1 MSDYPTCSITACVS
15 NLIELRIS
23 TRPVGHSAAQ
33 QTIQLEHQQ
42 PTFQILQNFPKPVWF
57 AGRAVRDRERERER
71 ERGRDP
77 AGPSRSLV
85 KAWPGGPGLARPRL
99 VPACVRCSTERELPS
114 RATARRFRILLCSSL
129 RCTGHLQQAG
139 PHCQFTHDK
148 PFRVKSWPYWSSWV
162 VSSWLSRTRSI
173 VLLPDG
179 LAVTSTATATE
190 DQLQFF
196 SADNRETSQ
205 SSPSVQTLSYCRTRW
220 QWSRWSNIV
229 AGLVNFEDKPST
241 PWKVSQ
247 ASNGGEIISIS
258 KSHHI
263 TNIEYV

>member
-1 MSDYPTCSITACVS
+1 MCVKSDRTQNKHTDSWSQWCPTNHSV
-15 NLIELRIS
+15 R
-23 TRPVGHSAAQ
+23 RPTTNIWDS
-33 QTIQLEHQQ
+33 
-42 PTFQILQNFPKPVWF
+42 PKLSKTSLVCWP
-57 AGRAVRDRERERER
+57 GGAVRD
-71 ERGRDP
+71 P
-77 AGPSRSLV
+77 ASPSRTEPEPREGV
-85 KAWPGGPGLARPRL
+85 AWSSRPGPARL
-99 VPACVRCSTERELPS
+99 LD
-114 RATARRFRILLCSSL
+114 RAWASISPHHMARRFWILLSSSL

-179 LAVTSTATATE
+179 LAVTTRATE
-190 DQLQFF
+190 DQPQFF

-241 PWKVSQ
+241 PWKVSP
-247 ASNGGEIISIS
+247 ASNFREIISIS
-258 KSHHI
+258 KSRHI
-263 TNIEYV
+263 TNIKYV

>member
-1 MSDYPTCSITACVS
+1 MSHLFDYCMCVKSDRTQNKHTDSWSQWCPTNHSV
-15 NLIELRIS
+15 R
-23 TRPVGHSAAQ
+23 RPTTNIWDS
-33 QTIQLEHQQ
+33 
-42 PTFQILQNFPKPVWF
+42 PKLSKTSLVCWP
-57 AGRAVRDRERERER
+57 GGAVRD
-71 ERGRDP
+71 P
-77 AGPSRSLV
+77 ASPSRTEPEPREGV
-85 KAWPGGPGLARPRL
+85 AWSSRHGPARL
-99 VPACVRCSTERELPS
+99 LD
-114 RATARRFRILLCSSL
+114 RAWASISPHHMARRFWILLSSSL

-179 LAVTSTATATE
+179 LAVTTRATE
-190 DQLQFF
+190 DQPQFF

-247 ASNGGEIISIS
+247 ASNFREIISIS
-258 KSHHI
+258 KSRHI
-263 TNIEYV
+263 TNIKCV